1 MTDFSPL
8 AVLRFLALFAVQ
20 VFIFNQ
26 IHWFG
31 SVSPMV
37 LVLFLYWTPIDRDI
51 LITMI
56 GAFALGLIADVA
68 SDTTAFHAIA
78 LTVGAY
84 LRPSILRLS
93 YGSSVSFH
101 TDSQFSGTLGQNLL
115 YLFYLLLIHHLL
127 FFTVE
132 IFELSGAFVILTK
145 TAIHLPFSFLIV
157 ALIAILF
164 SSQKR

>member
-56 GAFALGLIADVA
+56 GAFALGLITDVA

-101 TDSQFSGTLGQNLL
+101 
-115 YLFYLLLIHHLL
+115 
-127 FFTVE
+127 
-132 IFELSGAFVILTK
+132 
-145 TAIHLPFSFLIV
+145 
-157 ALIAILF
+157 
-164 SSQKR
+164 